1 MGAGTAQPD
10 HPRGQRRQWEA
21 MQAPE
26 ELVRL
31 AEQRAQARAA
41 KDFGEAVTLPG
52 RVAGAR

>member
-26 ELVRL
+26 ELVRM